1 MIVTLELPAEL
12 EAYLAA
18 QARAR
23 NISIDELLKELLAS
37 LAGSLLPP
45 RKRSIE
51 EIDKWERDL
60 DEWLDT
66 VPEVPTLSDEAISR
80 EGIYTRE
87 DAW

>member
-12 EAYLAA
+12 EAELAA
-18 QARAR
+18 QAQAR
-23 NISIDELLKELLAS
+23 NTSIDELLKELLAS

-45 RKRSIE
+45 RKRSME
-51 EIDKWERDL
+51 DIDKWEKDL

-87 DAW
+87 DAC